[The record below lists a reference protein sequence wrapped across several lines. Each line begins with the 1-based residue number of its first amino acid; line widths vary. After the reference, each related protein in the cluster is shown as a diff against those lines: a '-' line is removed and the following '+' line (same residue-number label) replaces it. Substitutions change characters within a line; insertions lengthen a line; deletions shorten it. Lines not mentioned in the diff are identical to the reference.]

1 MHAYIHTYIYIY
13 IYTHACVTMTT
24 SHLTITRSH
33 LDRSVSPSMVGPG
46 FAHSECM
53 HRSPDDNNS
62 TTNTTIYIY
71 IYAYIM
77 LYMCIYIYTY
87 IYIYMHIYIYIY
99 IYMPGRQRN
108 RCPEDTCAP
117 KAQSGK
123 SGKRHAECITL

>member
-77 LYMCIYIYTY
+77 LYMCIYIYIY
-87 IYIYMHIYIYIY
+87 IYICIYIYIY
-99 IYMPGRQRN
+99 ICPVASVTGALRIHAPRKLSQGRAVRDMQN
-108 RCPEDTCAP
+108 A
-117 KAQSGK
+117 
-123 SGKRHAECITL
+123 